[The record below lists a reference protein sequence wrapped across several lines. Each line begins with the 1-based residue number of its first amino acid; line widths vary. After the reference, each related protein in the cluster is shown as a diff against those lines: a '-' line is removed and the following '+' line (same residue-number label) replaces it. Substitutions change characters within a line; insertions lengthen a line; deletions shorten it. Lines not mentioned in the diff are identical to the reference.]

1 MFSYCQF
8 VTASIFPSPG
18 SYWSNP
24 SANLYSNIAAST
36 HSISHHAGPH
46 LGAPPLGSYPHY
58 A

>member
-1 MFSYCQF
+1 MIS
-8 VTASIFPSPG
+8 ASIFQSPT

-24 SANLYSNIAAST
+24 GANLYSNIAASAAT
-36 HSISHHAGPH
+36 HSISHHPGGPH